1 MGLKTW
7 IACAAL
13 GATVVAGAGVAVAQ
27 DGKAAENAV
36 KVRKAQMQIYAYNL
50 GVLGAMA
57 KGDLPYNAETA
68 QNAANALNAAS
79 GMRIPGAW
87 LPGTDNV
94 SMTGTRALPAIW
106 ENGDDVRAKAM
117 TLWETSTDLADA
129 AGMGLDQMKAAFGP
143 VGGACG
149 ACHKA
154 YRAPES

>member
-13 GATVVAGAGVAVAQ
+13 GATVVTGAGVAVAQ
-27 DGKAAENAV
+27 DGKAAENAI
-36 KVRKAQMQIYAYNL
+36 KVRQAQMQIYAYNL

-57 KGDLPYNAETA
+57 KGTLPYDAETA
-68 QNAANALNAAS
+68 TNAANTLNAAA
-79 GMRIPGAW
+79 GMRSPGAW

-94 SMTGTRALPAIW
+94 AMKGTRALPAIW

-117 TLWETSTDLADA
+117 TLWEASTDLADA
-129 AGMGLDQMKAAFGP
+129 AGMGLDEMKAAFGP
-143 VGGACG
+143 VGAACG